1 MNQKT
6 KKLFKEIEQDESLK
20 KLSGATDQ
28 TQEIGQQ
35 GKSGR
40 FDHFAQ
46 GTTQEQVA
54 DTSLYATK
62 AQ

>member
-1 MNQKT
+1 M
-6 KKLFKEIEQDESLK
+6 
-20 KLSGATDQ
+20 SGATDQ